1 MENNLAEID
10 VATLRPR
17 DAARRLKAIGKDPR
31 ATREE
36 FKRQVDALW
45 GCVECAHSD
54 VAGKAMTLKA
64 IDMMDDII
72 AALDA
77 VEHRVGDLEDR
88 AAEAATVTAH

>member
-1 MENNLAEID
+1 MEKEI
-10 VATLRPR
+10 ATPR
-17 DAARRLKAIGKDPR
+17 DARQRLKKIQADRR

-72 AALDA
+72 PALDA
-77 VEHRVGDLEDR
+77 VEHYIGDLEDLVDPLNGPS
-88 AAEAATVTAH
+88 AC